1 MSMLLSLSLAVL
13 TSAIF
18 FLCLYFWIKLLFDEM
33 LFLDHVPFNATWN
46 WGKVDNDE
54 DDKCY

>member
-1 MSMLLSLSLAVL
+1 MLLSLLLAL
-13 TSAIF
+13 MTSAVF
-18 FLCLYFWIKLLFDEM
+18 SLCLYSFWIMFLFDEM

-54 DDKCY
+54 DNKCY